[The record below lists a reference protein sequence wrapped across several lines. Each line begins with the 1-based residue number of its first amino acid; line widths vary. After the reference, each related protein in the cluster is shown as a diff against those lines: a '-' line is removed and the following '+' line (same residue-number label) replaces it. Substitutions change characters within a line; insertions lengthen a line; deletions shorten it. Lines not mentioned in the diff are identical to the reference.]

1 MHLAEHNLKMKVV
14 EKEIPV
20 TSLGEFVEAG
30 ACGTAAVI
38 TPIGSITHEGKKYA
52 FYGEGKE
59 VGPKI
64 KELYSLLTSIQTGD
78 IKGPDG
84 WVVEVK

>member
-1 MHLAEHNLKMKVV
+1 MHIAENYLGMKVV

-38 TPIGSITHEGKKYA
+38 SPIGSITYKGKRYP

-59 VGPKI
+59 VGPKT
-64 KELYSLLTSIQTGD
+64 KELYRILTSIQNGD
-78 IKGPDG
+78 MEGPKG
-84 WVVEVK
+84 WVIEAK